1 MSKKSKK
8 TKKLTIKDITEI
20 HKDIIISLRCQNRIK
35 DRWIIGLGIFSVFLI
50 ICLTIQGM

>member
-8 TKKLTIKDITEI
+8 TQKLTIKDITEI

-35 DRWIIGLGIFSVFLI
+35 DRWIIGLGVFSVFLI

>member
-1 MSKKSKK
+1 MNKKSKK
-8 TKKLTIKDITEI
+8 AKKLTIKDITEI
-20 HKDIIISLRCQNRIK
+20 HKDIIISLRCQNRIN